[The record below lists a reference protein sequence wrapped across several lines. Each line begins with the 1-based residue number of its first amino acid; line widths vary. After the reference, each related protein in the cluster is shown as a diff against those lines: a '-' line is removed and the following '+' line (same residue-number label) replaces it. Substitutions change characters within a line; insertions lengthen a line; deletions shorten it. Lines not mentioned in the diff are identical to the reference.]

1 MANVFGEHR
10 PKIPYQ
16 PVADLLAQYRQRD
29 PDKLAIVDL
38 DQGTSISFGGL
49 DRAVTDIAAA
59 LKGAGV
65 GKGSRVLLL
74 SDETLE
80 KLLIW
85 LAVWRLGAVVAP
97 LNIELNA
104 TLIADLA
111 TAVSP
116 VLTLVHKELDGATLL
131 AGKSFVRFGAYT
143 AAVADADP
151 QDDFFRAMW
160 RRRACRSATM
170 PPTLLASSVRR
181 GPPTGP
187 RSWCTTIAPIGSTG
201 CLRWNVS
208 G

>member
-16 PVADLLAQYRQRD
+16 PVADLLAQYRQLD

-38 DQGTSISFGGL
+38 DQETSISFGGL
-49 DRAVTDIAAA
+49 DHAVADIAAA

-65 GKGSRVLLL
+65 GTGSRVLLL

-116 VLTLVHKELDGATLL
+116 VLTLVHKELDGPTLL
-131 AGKSFVRFGAYT
+131 AGKPFVLFG
-143 AAVADADP
+143 
-151 QDDFFRAMW
+151 
-160 RRRACRSATM
+160 S
-170 PPTLLASSVRR
+170 
-181 GPPTGP
+181 
-187 RSWCTTIAPIGSTG
+187 
-201 CLRWNVS
+201 
-208 G
+208 